1 MVSSNALLL
10 LATMGLAANA
20 AAVPPQPQ
28 LQQAFEIGDYVNE
41 DGSPKMFNVSPMSN
55 KEHHECSGH
64 DSYYQD
70 SFRFH
75 WPYFLKPTVKSE
87 SLQSKITVDSLNKS
101 ANALYDIAK
110 KSKKEYGHPT
120 RVIGSKGHSATLK
133 WIKKR
138 LSKLSYYYDIS
149 EQDFDA
155 VYGRVKSASI
165 TFEDGLPLPDVKGMS
180 LTPGVE
186 SFLGHVIEIPNLGCD
201 LEDFLP
207 LAPIKKNSIALIER
221 GKCPFGEKSK
231 NAKLAGFKSAII
243 YNNEKHP
250 KSFSGT
256 LGDNINSTIAT
267 VAIPLQQG
275 EELKAAILASKN
287 KLYVNYA
294 VDAYVES
301 ITTTN
306 LIVETKKGDENNVVS
321 LGAHT
326 DGVETGPDINDDGSG
341 TISLLTVAEELA
353 GYKINNKVRFM
364 FVAAEEEGLLG
375 STHYANSLS
384 PEANNK
390 TRLMMDYDMMA
401 SPNFQF
407 QVYDANN
414 IDNPKGSEEIKNL
427 YIDYY
432 VSHGYNYTL
441 IPFDGRSDYVGFLDV
456 GIPAGGIAAGAEG
469 INTDNGKVLDKCYHE
484 LCDDVSNLNFDAF
497 LVNTQLIAHSV
508 ATYAR
513 DLSDFPLREAQ
524 AEPKTV
530 SNEYKY
536 RGSQLIL

>member
-1 MVSSNALLL
+1 MVNANSFLL
-10 LATMGLAANA
+10 LATLGLTAKAAV
-20 AAVPPQPQ
+20 VPPQAQ
-28 LQQAFEIGDYVNE
+28 LQQAFNLGNSQEDILEMGLSSSSVED
-41 DGSPKMFNVSPMSN
+41 DGSYF
-55 KEHHECSGH
+55 
-64 DSYYQD
+64 QD
-70 SFRFH
+70 SWKFH
-75 WPYFLKPTVKSE
+75 LPYFLKPTVETE
-87 SLQSKITVDSLNKS
+87 SLQSKITLESLNKS
-101 ANALYDIAK
+101 ANALYHIAE
-110 KSKKEYGHPT
+110 KSVDEYGHPT
-120 RVIGSKGHSATLK
+120 RVIGSKGHWATLD

-138 LSKLSYYYDIS
+138 MSKLSYYYDIS

-165 TFEDGLPLPDVKGMS
+165 TFEDGTPLKDVKGMS

-201 LEDFLP
+201 LEDFLSV
-207 LAPIKKNSIALIER
+207 APVKKNGIALIER
-221 GKCPFGEKSK
+221 GQCPFGDKSK

-243 YNNEKHP
+243 YNNEKGE
-250 KSFSGT
+250 KAISGT
-256 LGDNINSTIAT
+256 LGDDVNSTIAT
-267 VAIPLQQG
+267 VGIPLKQG
-275 EELKAAILASKN
+275 EQLKAAILKSKN
-287 KLYVNYA
+287 KLYVDYA
-294 VDAYVES
+294 VDAYVQS
-301 ITTTN
+301 IKTTN
-306 LIVETKKGDENNVVS
+306 LVVETKKGDPNNIVS

-326 DGVETGPDINDDGSG
+326 DGVETGPGINDDGTG
-341 TISLLTVAEELA
+341 TISLLTVAEQLA

-375 STHYANSLS
+375 SAYYANSLNEDENS
-384 PEANNK
+384 K
-390 TRLMMDYDMMA
+390 VRLMMDYDMMA

-432 VSHGYNYTL
+432 VSHGFNYTL

-469 INTDNGKVLDKCYHE
+469 INTDNGEVLDKCYHE

-497 LVNTQLIAHSV
+497 LVNTRLIAHSV

-513 DLSDFPLREAQ
+513 DLSEFPLREVTERKSEQYQYSA
-524 AEPKTV
+524 
-530 SNEYKY
+530 SN
-536 RGSQLIL
+536 LLF

>member
-10 LATMGLAANA
+10 FAALALPANSA
-20 AAVPPQPQ
+20 VVPPQAE
-28 LQQAFEIGDYVNE
+28 LQQASFFEFKPF
-41 DGSPKMFNVSPMSN
+41 DG
-55 KEHHECSGH
+55 HYGLYYH
-64 DSYYQD
+64 DDESYFQD
-70 SFRFH
+70 SWKFH
-75 WPYFLKPTVKSE
+75 LPYFLKPTVS
-87 SLQSKITVDSLNKS
+87 SDALQSKITVESLNKS
-101 ANALYDIAK
+101 ANALYHLAK
-110 KSKKEYGHPT
+110 KSIREFDHPT
-120 RVIGSKGHSATLK
+120 RVIGSKGHLATLK

-138 LSKLSYYYDIS
+138 ISKLSNYYDIS

-155 VYGRVKSASI
+155 VYGRVKSATI
-165 TFEDGLPLPDVKGMS
+165 TFEDGTALKNVTGMS

-186 SFLGHVIEIPNLGCD
+186 EFLGHVIEIPNLGCD

-221 GKCPFGEKSK
+221 GQCPFGDKST

-243 YNNEKHP
+243 YNNEKDK

-256 LGDNINSTIAT
+256 LGEAINSTIAT
-267 VAIPLQQG
+267 VGIPLKEG
-275 EELKAAILASKN
+275 EQLKAAILKSKN

-294 VDAYVES
+294 VDAQVKS
-301 ITTTN
+301 IQTTN
-306 LIVETKKGDENNVVS
+306 LIVETKRGDPDNIVS

-326 DGVETGPDINDDGSG
+326 DGVETGPGINDDGSG
-341 TISLLTVAEELA
+341 TISLLSVAEQLA

-375 STHYANSLS
+375 SNYYARSLDEEDNS
-384 PEANNK
+384 K
-390 TRLMMDYDMMA
+390 VRLMMDYDMMA

-432 VSHGYNYTL
+432 LSHGYNYTL
-441 IPFDGRSDYVGFLDV
+441 IPFDGRSDYVGFLNV
-456 GIPAGGIAAGAEG
+456 GIPAGGIAAGAEA
-469 INTDNGKVLDKCYHE
+469 INTDNGEVLDVCYHE
-484 LCDDVSNLNFDAF
+484 LCDDVSNLNFHAF

-508 ATYAR
+508 ATFSK
-513 DLSDFPLREAQ
+513 DLSDFPEREIS
-524 AEPKTV
+524 AEQKDV
-530 SNEYKY
+530 SSNFKY
-536 RGSQLIL
+536 SASHLVF